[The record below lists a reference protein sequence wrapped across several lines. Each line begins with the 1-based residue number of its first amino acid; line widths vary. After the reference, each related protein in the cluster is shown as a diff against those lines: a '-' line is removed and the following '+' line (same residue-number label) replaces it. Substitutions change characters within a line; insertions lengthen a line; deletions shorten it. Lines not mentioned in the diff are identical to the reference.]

1 MKFLI
6 ITLAT
11 FATYLALNAL
21 AMFLTWFANTVSL
34 WGILAVVAAIVLA
47 VKYQRRKKSPPESP
61 EQRIAN
67 HKRSTHATAKQ
78 VPLRG

>member
-1 MKFLI
+1 MKLI
-6 ITLAT
+6 LITLAT
-11 FATYLALNAL
+11 FATYLVVNAC

-67 HKRSTHATAKQ
+67 HKRPTHATAKQ